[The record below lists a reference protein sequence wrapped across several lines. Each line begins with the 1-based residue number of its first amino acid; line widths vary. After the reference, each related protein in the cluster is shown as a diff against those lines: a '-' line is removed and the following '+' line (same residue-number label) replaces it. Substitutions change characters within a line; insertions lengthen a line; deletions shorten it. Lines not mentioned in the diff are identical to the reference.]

1 MDWSQ
6 VIGSAPVAELLVMPR
21 GSGASAYRA
30 AGASAGLVGVAVA
43 PLVKKAAER
52 GRKMPPGDV
61 VFETP
66 RFGGYGLLALTAQ
79 DVVLARGPRNRV
91 HEVIGRMP
99 RSEIVFAEQLGH
111 AFPTTAPLVIVFRNG
126 KGWQF
131 EVQWNRWRASKKI
144 LPLLQGADQAA

>member
-1 MDWSQ
+1 
-6 VIGSAPVAELLVMPR
+6 MPR

-52 GRKMPPGDV
+52 GRKTPPGEV

-66 RFGGYGLLALTAQ
+66 RFGGYGLLALTEQ

-111 AFPTTAPLVIVFRNG
+111 AFPATAPLVIVFKNG

-144 LPLLQGADQAA
+144 LSLLQGAERAA